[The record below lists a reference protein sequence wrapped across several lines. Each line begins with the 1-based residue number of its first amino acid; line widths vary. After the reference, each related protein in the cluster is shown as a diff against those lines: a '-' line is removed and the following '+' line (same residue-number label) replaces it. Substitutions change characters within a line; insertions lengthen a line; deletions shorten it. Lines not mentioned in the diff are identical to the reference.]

1 MAEPSTVECPGCF
14 QQKGSDVATCPRC
27 GYNPEAP
34 RSLSLLPVQTPLKR
48 YVIGEKLGQ
57 GGFGITYRGFDLK
70 LKMRVAIKEYYP
82 SDFVS
87 RSNDRK
93 TVMLISSEN
102 GSLFQYGLQA
112 FVNEAHTL
120 AQLQHPNLVRV
131 LNLFEMNGTAYLVM
145 DYYEGETLHDY
156 LARQPDKKLPWRQA
170 VSLLLPVLDGLA
182 EVHRNG
188 FMHRDVKPRNLYLTQ
203 RGQLVLLDFGAA
215 RQVVSDRTRS
225 LAIYTSGYGAYEQHV
240 QGEQGP
246 WTDVYGVAATLY
258 FALTAHV
265 PPPASERKQK
275 DSRKPA
281 RHFSPDLPPALDNVL
296 NRALVV
302 EPKKRLQTIEEFEQQ
317 LRAIL
322 KQEEDKP
329 RAEPSGEVKSR
340 SPRLWAMT
348 GALLLAILVA
358 GLIGIVFPSSK
369 PPDDPTRA
377 YLTVKTEPAGAV
389 VHIRNGALEDMPYR
403 DRLELSPGKYYLDVS
418 APNYQTYGDW
428 HTVAAG
434 SQDLKIKL
442 VPVQPVEPPPPLV
455 PPVDLVIPP
464 VTGPTETIAPAV
476 LDTPPQLSRAD
487 FAVFSDKLRDGSD
500 GPAMVVIPAGKF
512 MMGSPE
518 GRFEDERQ
526 HQAMIEKPFAIGRYE
541 VTVGEFKRFV
551 KVTGYQ
557 TDAEKRKQCF
567 AESWGWIARSWKKPG
582 FEQTDDHPVV
592 CVSWNDAMAYT
603 KWLSEQ
609 TGKDYRLPTEVE
621 WEYAARSGTTTTYW
635 WGLQASHDY
644 ANYGADKCC
653 SGLTKDRDRWKYT
666 APVGSF
672 DHNSW
677 GLYDTAGNVS
687 EWTDSAGERGG
698 SWEGNPGSMR
708 AFLANG
714 GPQSIASYQGFRLA
728 RSL

>member
-14 QQKGSDVATCPRC
+14 QQKGSESATCPRC
-27 GYNPEAP
+27 GYNSNTP
-34 RSLSLLPVQTPLKR
+34 RSLSLLPVQTQLKR
-48 YVIGEKLGQ
+48 YLIGEKLGQ

-156 LARQPDKKLPWRQA
+156 LARQPDKKLPWRRA

-225 LAIYTSGYGAYEQHV
+225 LAIYTSGYAAYEQHV
-240 QGEQGP
+240 QSEQGP

-265 PPPASERKQK
+265 PPPASERKKK
-275 DSRKPA
+275 DSRQPA

-317 LRAIL
+317 LRAVL

-329 RAEPSGEVKSR
+329 RAEPSMEVKPR
-340 SPRLWAMT
+340 NPRLWAMA
-348 GALLLAILVA
+348 GALLLAVVA
-358 GLIGIVFPSSK
+358 ASVIGIVIPSPKPPEQRPTPVAGPPLKSVEPPPAVAITPPPPPKREEPVIPLVVAPVLQTPPVEPVIPSGAEPKPPPSSEAS
-369 PPDDPTRA
+369 PVAEPAPAPNPNPERT
-377 YLTVKTEPAGAV
+377 YLTVKTEPLSAQ
-389 VHIRNGALEDMPYR
+389 IRIMN
-403 DRLELSPGKYYLDVS
+403 
-418 APNYQTYGDW
+418 
-428 HTVAAG
+428 
-434 SQDLKIKL
+434 I
-442 VPVQPVEPPPPLV
+442 
-455 PPVDLVIPP
+455 
-464 VTGPTETIAPAV
+464 
-476 LDTPPQLSRAD
+476 
-487 FAVFSDKLRDGSD
+487 
-500 GPAMVVIPAGKF
+500 GPAYQDG
-512 MMGSPE
+512 
-518 GRFEDERQ
+518 
-526 HQAMIEKPFAIGRYE
+526 IELMPGGFDIEISAL
-541 VTVGEFKRFV
+541 
-551 KVTGYQ
+551 GYQ
-557 TDAEKRKQCF
+557 TRREWHDLAAGVQELK
-567 AESWGWIARSWKKPG
+567 IA
-582 FEQTDDHPVV
+582 
-592 CVSWNDAMAYT
+592 
-603 KWLSEQ
+603 
-609 TGKDYRLPTEVE
+609 
-621 WEYAARSGTTTTYW
+621 
-635 WGLQASHDY
+635 LQAE
-644 ANYGADKCC
+644 
-653 SGLTKDRDRWKYT
+653 TKPPLRRW
-666 APVGSF
+666 
-672 DHNSW
+672 
-677 GLYDTAGNVS
+677 
-687 EWTDSAGERGG
+687 R
-698 SWEGNPGSMR
+698 R
-708 AFLANG
+708 
-714 GPQSIASYQGFRLA
+714 PQWI
-728 RSL
+728 